1 MADRYECADFMAQDP
16 SRVLQRYKMPH
27 DLEVA
32 AFISAMLSFGR
43 RDLFL
48 PKIEF
53 LLDLADKE
61 GGPFYWLS
69 TGLHKKTFPPPE
81 ALPEASFYRFYSH
94 QDIHLLFCRLEEILS
109 EAPSLGEYFRLK
121 YQEVQVMTE
130 KDGTESKEKS
140 CIKKKPVHLSQLIG
154 EAFSGCSIVPKG
166 KNSANKRVHM
176 FLRWMVRQNSPV
188 DLGLWNWYNPADLWI
203 PLDTHVIQQSIK
215 LGLLPPSEN
224 AAKKNVFAPTATN
237 AKKLTEVLAEIWPED
252 PCKGDFAL
260 FGLGVDK
267 NF

>member
-1 MADRYECADFMAQDP
+1 MAQDP
-16 SRVLQRYKMPH
+16 SRVLQRYRMPQ

-32 AFISAMLSFGR
+32 AFVSAMLSFGR
-43 RDLFL
+43 REVFL
-48 PKIEF
+48 PKIDF

-61 GGPFYWLS
+61 GGPFCWLS
-69 TGLHKKTFPPPE
+69 TGLHRKTFPPPE
-81 ALPEASFYRFYSH
+81 ALPEASFYRFYSY
-94 QDIHLLFCRLEEILS
+94 QDIHLLLCRLEEILG

-121 YQEVQVMTE
+121 YQEVQAGLE
-130 KDGTESKEKS
+130 EDASGFRGKSRSKKV
-140 CIKKKPVHLSQLIG
+140 PTHLSQLIG
-154 EAFSGCSIVPKG
+154 EAFYGCSIVPKG

-188 DLGLWNWYNPADLWI
+188 DLGLWSWYSPADLWI

-224 AAKKNVFAPTATN
+224 ASKKNVFASTAAN

-252 PCKGDFAL
+252 PCRGDFVL
-260 FGLGVDK
+260 FGLGIDKSFRVPVD
-267 NF
+267 N

>member
-69 TGLHKKTFPPPE
+69 TGLHKKRFPPRE

-121 YQEVQVMTE
+121 YQEVRVMTE
-130 KDGTESKEKS
+130 KDETESKEKS
-140 CIKKKPVHLSQLIG
+140 CIKKKACPFVSTYWRGFFWLFHCSQ
-154 EAFSGCSIVPKG
+154 
-166 KNSANKRVHM
+166 R
-176 FLRWMVRQNSPV
+176 
-188 DLGLWNWYNPADLWI
+188 
-203 PLDTHVIQQSIK
+203 
-215 LGLLPPSEN
+215 
-224 AAKKNVFAPTATN
+224 
-237 AKKLTEVLAEIWPED
+237 KKLCQQESPYVS
-252 PCKGDFAL
+252 AL
-260 FGLGVDK
+260 DGTTKFSSGFGAMELV
-267 NF
+267 

>member
-1 MADRYECADFMAQDP
+1 M
-16 SRVLQRYKMPH
+16 LQRYKMPH

-140 CIKKKPVHLSQLIG
+140 CIKKSLPICLNLLERLFLAVPLFPKEKTLPTRESIC
-154 EAFSGCSIVPKG
+154 FSVG
-166 KNSANKRVHM
+166 
-176 FLRWMVRQNSPV
+176 
-188 DLGLWNWYNPADLWI
+188 WYDKILQWIWGYGTGIIPRTCGFPWI
-203 PLDTHVIQQSIK
+203 PM
-215 LGLLPPSEN
+215 
-224 AAKKNVFAPTATN
+224 
-237 AKKLTEVLAEIWPED
+237 
-252 PCKGDFAL
+252 
-260 FGLGVDK
+260 
-267 NF
+267 